1 MKEFFLDNAKKLV
14 FFSVLFFCLF
24 LMIYVLFSPLFCVL
38 QGFSYDNYR
47 HYVTNHQLNK
57 KLVFFGRCILTFFLQ
72 FSRPKNACGEQQSF
86 VVPRLGIFSSHLADE
101 KAKVLLSKSSR
112 RSLFSSKATWKDR
125 RRRLKF
131 CASQP
136 RLCS

>member
-57 KLVFFGRCILTFFLQ
+57 KLVFFGRCILTFFFCNFQGQKMLAESSRASSCLVSE
-72 FSRPKNACGEQQSF
+72 FFHHISPMKRPKF
-86 VVPRLGIFSSHLADE
+86 FFPKVVEEVFFRPRLLGKTE
-101 KAKVLLSKSSR
+101 EEG
-112 RSLFSSKATWKDR
+112 
-125 RRRLKF
+125 
-131 CASQP
+131 
-136 RLCS
+136 